1 MHASLEEVV
10 DALVAALAGADTVYA
25 LLGGFAV
32 NAYGFPR
39 MTRDVDVCVDVHRD
53 EAEAVEGLLDA
64 LEAAGFRANRP
75 AIRAR
80 LDAGRGL
87 LTVYLG
93 LTRLDVFLRRPGD
106 AWGSV
111 LENRRPLGDGE
122 PGLWL
127 ASPEDIVAM
136 KLAAG
141 RPRDLEDVR
150 AMVDLNRDR
159 MDLARLRR
167 LVADL
172 ASRSDRAELT
182 TMLEQVLASTS

>member
-10 DALVAALAGADTVYA
+10 DALVAALADADAAYA

-53 EAEAVEGLLDA
+53 EADAVDRLLDA
-64 LEAAGFRANRP
+64 LEGAGFRANRP
-75 AIRAR
+75 AIRDR

-87 LTVYLG
+87 ITVYLG
-93 LTRLDVFLRRPGD
+93 LTRLDVFLRRPDD

-111 LENRRPLGDGE
+111 LANRRPLGDGE
-122 PGLWL
+122 PPLWL

-141 RPRDLEDVR
+141 RARDLEDVR
-150 AMVDLNRDR
+150 ALVELNRDT
-159 MDLARLRR
+159 MDLARLRD

-172 ASRSDRAELT
+172 ARRSGREDLAGALEEL
-182 TMLEQVLASTS
+182 LAARV